1 MNLDTRIFVLEKAL
15 LVEKTI
21 TSILELFLNV
31 EVPKKKALTNKSGGL
46 SFISKLDLL
55 YDIEVFDDTEY
66 MTILLLMQYRNQFM
80 HNYECNTFIDAF
92 EFLGA
97 DKKNRLLFYAENKLE
112 ERGEQKIKDAFNK
125 LYIEILKILRT
136 KTDLKKSIIA
146 ENKDYFDALNNK
158 VILLFDKYLELSD
171 LIFDY
176 LEPNSNDSKIITDY
190 KIAFFNSIKKKVEEN
205 IKSIDFRDVGSDKS
219 EEYKLKM
226 IGRLLNKR

>member
-46 SFISKLDLL
+46 SFINKLDLL

-92 EFLGA
+92 EFLGS

-112 ERGEQKIKDAFNK
+112 ERDEQKIKDAFNK

-136 KTDLKKSIIA
+136 KLDLKKSIIA

-190 KIAFFNSIKKKVEEN
+190 KIAFLNSIKKKVEEN
-205 IKSIDFRDVGSDKS
+205 IKSIDFKDGGSDKS